1 MGYLSRVIQD
11 MEHNLESI
19 EDISSKVVKEQ
30 NYSEDKAFSLI
41 EELIS
46 KMKTKVGERC
56 LPKMN

>member
-11 MEHNLESI
+11 MEHNLESY

-46 KMKTKVGERC
+46 KMKTKVG
-56 LPKMN
+56 